1 MARKGVHWL
10 GCAPLLW
17 RPRVT
22 FLPSQLV
29 AVWVAERHNY
39 AYLFHYREISSHTNE
54 IFVPEALL
62 SMDRAVVGI
71 LTRLQLLKAR
81 THRRSGDGILSG
93 KVSGRPVPLRGGNHT
108 GFTMTSSGLNMP
120 SPPSC
125 LRALKGLY
133 VVVP

>member
-22 FLPSQLV
+22 FG
-29 AVWVAERHNY
+29 
-39 AYLFHYREISSHTNE
+39 FHHREISSHTNE

-62 SMDRAVVGI
+62 SMGRAVVGI

-81 THRRSGDGILSG
+81 THRRSGDGIRLHYDF
-93 KVSGRPVPLRGGNHT
+93 LR
-108 GFTMTSSGLNMP
+108 SKD
-120 SPPSC
+120 
-125 LRALKGLY
+125 A
-133 VVVP
+133 